1 MRLVNIFWWG
11 YYLFLYY
18 YFLPLFLLF
27 IQIVYLW
34 ILIFHIKVSNFMVD
48 ILRLQGNKFLKINKG
63 NNKMFV
69 ITIAPPDI
77 HVLINTHV
85 YNVRC
90 TIEICFRL
98 LISLMISADFLFAWD
113 NFVCNFLIFVSKPST
128 LFVLLVSST
137 FKLILFW
144 IFFLFKCWWVMV
156 LIWNKCSLLTY
167 INTPSCDYKSTKPVR
182 KRLIHM
188 YLRFFLIK

>member
-1 MRLVNIFWWG
+1 MRLVNIFWWS

-18 YFLPLFLLF
+18 YFLPFFLLF

-34 ILIFHIKVSNFMVD
+34 ILIFHIKVCNFMVD

-69 ITIAPPDI
+69 ITIAPSDI
-77 HVLINTHV
+77 HVVINTHV
-85 YNVRC
+85 YNVRS

-144 IFFLFKCWWVMV
+144 IFFFLSADGLWFWSEINV
-156 LIWNKCSLLTY
+156 LYWHLSTHLRATINPLSLLG
-167 INTPSCDYKSTKPVR
+167 SD
-182 KRLIHM
+182 
-188 YLRFFLIK
+188 